1 LSPIFCAC
9 LREPLHPLLQ
19 LTVESPM
26 YVRASQPANQRMGM
40 VLRRRSWPGK
50 LMRIPPFH
58 SPVLELVRPFMAILP
73 EIAPPERKVRL
84 SVNVKS
90 TQ

>member
-1 LSPIFCAC
+1 MPARTAASAAAAAIDGGKSDV
-9 LREPLHPLLQ
+9 RE
-19 LTVESPM
+19 
-26 YVRASQPANQRMGM
+26 SQPASQSEDGHGVTTSQMARE
-40 VLRRRSWPGK
+40 